1 MSDWT
6 ATGRSSCSLTC
17 GGMTFSRSALD
28 APTGAQHR
36 AGPEYDAL
44 RATLA
49 QFAPEFPGAGACS
62 GGWPPGPRHV
72 QAPTDRGGRRGP
84 SDQAVV
90 AVPRFDAST
99 NAASSS

>member
-17 GGMTFSRSALD
+17 GGMTFWRSALD
-28 APTGAQHR
+28 APTSALHR
-36 AGPEYDAL
+36 AGPDDAL

-49 QFAPEFPGAGACS
+49 QFAPEFPGAGACP

-72 QAPTDRGGRRGP
+72 QAPMDRGGWRGP

-99 NAASSS
+99 NAASSF

>member
-1 MSDWT
+1 MT
-6 ATGRSSCSLTC
+6 AWLRVAVNVALGLT
-17 GGMTFSRSALD
+17 L
-28 APTGAQHR
+28 GA
-36 AGPEYDAL
+36 
-44 RATLA
+44 T
-49 QFAPEFPGAGACS
+49 GAGACS

-84 SDQAVV
+84 WDQAVV